1 MEENMNYRI
10 NRIIRKNELYHHG
23 ILGQKWGVRRY
34 QNFDGTYT
42 KAGLER
48 YYNSKS
54 IYEKKKNEYDS
65 YKKTDAS
72 RYDKKMAKSKVK
84 LAKQQMNKDYKHLKY
99 DKLGDKGKIR
109 YNNGE
114 RIRANNKVSNTLTKA
129 GGIAI
134 SGSLAL
140 NRMGIL
146 NNKYTTIAAGS
157 GLISIGSG
165 AVIKAIKNMPNK
177 ELSAYYSHSS
187 KY

>member
-1 MEENMNYRI
+1 MSYEYLE
-10 NRIIRKNELYHHG
+10 HHG

-48 YYNSKS
+48 YSKS
-54 IYEKKKNEYDS
+54 KSNYESKKAS
-65 YKKTDAS
+65 YKELKKSDAS
-72 RYDKKMAKSKVK
+72 SYDKKMARSKVK
-84 LAKQQMNKDYKHLKY
+84 LAKKQMNKDYKHLKL

-114 RIRANNKVSNTLTKA
+114 RIRVNNKVSNTLTKA
-129 GGIAI
+129 GGLAV

-140 NRMGIL
+140 NRAGIL
-146 NNKYTTIAAGS
+146 NNKYTVIAAGS
-157 GLISIGSG
+157 GLVSIGSG
-165 AVIKAIKNMPNK
+165 ATIRAIKNMPNK
-177 ELSAYYSHSS
+177 ELRAYYSHTS